1 MVFFRDDEST
11 DDYKIVE
18 LAKIYL
24 QTHPYYIIKGRI
36 YSLKTGKW
44 KNLVA
49 RDESSTQRIVSLD
62 LAKEAYGE
70 VLQYEHDEDVTK
82 LITLGVLGEC
92 LCGICL
98 SYESHV
104 YLWVMKVY
112 GVKDSWTKLPSFSY
126 LTDPW
131 IGLYPGPLFVSNDG
145 KLLFHCASGLVISNS
160 KDRSSPQIEYISG
173 IFQASIVVES
183 FVSPFPPLALA
194 DNNEN

>member
-92 LCGICL
+92 LCGIL
-98 SYESHV
+98 KLVKHDGVELVEDKPEIDRLIGSYQLV
-104 YLWVMKVY
+104 YN
-112 GVKDSWTKLPSFSY
+112 KLE
-126 LTDPW
+126 LVD
-131 IGLYPGPLFVSNDG
+131 
-145 KLLFHCASGLVISNS
+145 KLLRAYQSLFSAKDKSLNMVFKFLKGCLVQAGLPHVNI
-160 KDRSSPQIEYISG
+160 
-173 IFQASIVVES
+173 A
-183 FVSPFPPLALA
+183 
-194 DNNEN
+194 